1 MKVLRKLLWL
11 WPTQQV
17 SWFNEYKE
25 EVVNRYKKINEMQN
39 AIKNAG
45 LNEDQ
50 GKNLHSLLQGYYK
63 EWLMNTNAIKPITD
77 LIKLIDQE

>member
-25 EVVNRYKKINEMQN
+25 EENRNKIIQTLSEEV
-39 AIKNAG
+39 
-45 LNEDQ
+45 LN
-50 GKNLHSLLQGYYK
+50 NY
-63 EWLMNTNAIKPITD
+63 
-77 LIKLIDQE
+77 